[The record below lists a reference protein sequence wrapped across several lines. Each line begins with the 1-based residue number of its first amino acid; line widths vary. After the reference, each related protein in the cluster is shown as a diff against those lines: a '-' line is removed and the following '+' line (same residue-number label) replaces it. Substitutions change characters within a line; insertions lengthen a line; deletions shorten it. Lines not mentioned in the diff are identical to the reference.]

1 MLTRDQS
8 KAWLSMQ
15 KNSGYGLLS
24 PLEEPVIDQFGSSVK
39 LILTD
44 ILKRWARAMRQKL
57 RREPGP
63 RPIKEREHVDL
74 IMEYLREFQTAY
86 EGVFGLIEDSK
97 PTTFGEGKNSTVYIR
112 STGYG
117 VKVLLGLLMADRLHV
132 VERKR
137 REERERISFIKVEA
151 SCLPEDSKVC
161 PICQDEMGIKT
172 PEGTVE
178 DPLRLVIC
186 CDQHIGES
194 CLKAW
199 LGEQLPGHDQPR
211 DTCPVCRFTY
221 PSSFREKLFEGDN
234 ESENEDDV
242 EDTLLAEESTMID
255 LTSPS
260 PEYETSRRRVAPE
273 DLERAMFMAP
283 LQHRV
288 QGQGAVTSV
297 VMGLGPSEIARNV
310 TVPVRDD
317 DFVMEG

>member
-1 MLTRDQS
+1 VIMRDQS
-8 KAWLSMQ
+8 KAWLNMQ
-15 KNSGYGLLS
+15 KNSAYGLLS
-24 PLEEPVIDQFGSSVK
+24 PPEQTVIDQFGSSVK
-39 LILTD
+39 LIFTD
-44 ILKRWARAMRQKL
+44 ILKRWARVMRQKL
-57 RREPGP
+57 RKEPGP

-74 IMEYLREFQTAY
+74 IMEYLRQFQNAY
-86 EGVFGLIEDSK
+86 EGVFGSIEDGK

-137 REERERISFIKVEA
+137 REEREEISFIKVEA

-199 LGEQLPGHDQPR
+199 LGEQLLGYDQPR

-221 PSSFREKLFEGDN
+221 PSSFIEKLFDGDDESQNEGDG
-234 ESENEDDV
+234 
-242 EDTLLAEESTMID
+242 EDTLLAEGSTMIG

-260 PEYETSRRRVAPE
+260 PEYEASRRRVAPE
-273 DLERAMFMAP
+273 DLERAVFMAP

-288 QGQGAVTSV
+288 QGQGAVTSM
-297 VMGLGPSEIARNV
+297 VMGLSSIVVARNV